1 MRALARSPTLR
12 ASRVAPAPSRRSP
25 PAASPS
31 ASRASRRVAT
41 HPRALL
47 DGADG
52 TFEWARRAPRPRRP
66 RGELARVRAT
76 PSFDP
81 SPPPPPPPPRDAAA
95 AVTFPHLAALLKCN
109 ACVELVGGVAVFADP
124 ETVFPGVASVAAAL
138 ECTRWYALTLCCLAL
153 ASFLASRD
161 EDRRRRREGGEGGGG
176 GETLPLVAG
185 MAAYHVG
192 VSLAQAPRVLAG
204 SFGIVAWG
212 ALGVHAPLAACFVAA
227 TLALVRAEPR
237 DQR

>member
-1 MRALARSPTLR
+1 M
-12 ASRVAPAPSRRSP
+12 
-25 PAASPS
+25 
-31 ASRASRRVAT
+31 
-41 HPRALL
+41 
-47 DGADG
+47 
-52 TFEWARRAPRPRRP
+52 
-66 RGELARVRAT
+66 
-76 PSFDP
+76 
-81 SPPPPPPPPRDAAA
+81 
-95 AVTFPHLAALLKCN
+95 
-109 ACVELVGGVAVFADP
+109 AVFADP

-153 ASFLASRD
+153 ASSLASRD
-161 EDRRRRREGGEGGGG
+161 EDRRRRREGGGGG

-227 TLALVRAEPR
+227 TLALVRAAPR

>member
-1 MRALARSPTLR
+1 
-12 ASRVAPAPSRRSP
+12 
-25 PAASPS
+25 
-31 ASRASRRVAT
+31 
-41 HPRALL
+41 
-47 DGADG
+47 
-52 TFEWARRAPRPRRP
+52 
-66 RGELARVRAT
+66 
-76 PSFDP
+76 
-81 SPPPPPPPPRDAAA
+81 
-95 AVTFPHLAALLKCN
+95 
-109 ACVELVGGVAVFADP
+109 VAVFADP

-161 EDRRRRREGGEGGGG
+161 EDRRRRREGGGGG

-212 ALGVHAPLAACFVAA
+212 ALGAHAPLAACFVAA

>member
-1 MRALARSPTLR
+1 M
-12 ASRVAPAPSRRSP
+12 
-25 PAASPS
+25 
-31 ASRASRRVAT
+31 
-41 HPRALL
+41 
-47 DGADG
+47 
-52 TFEWARRAPRPRRP
+52 
-66 RGELARVRAT
+66 
-76 PSFDP
+76 
-81 SPPPPPPPPRDAAA
+81 
-95 AVTFPHLAALLKCN
+95 
-109 ACVELVGGVAVFADP
+109 AVFADP

-161 EDRRRRREGGEGGGG
+161 EDRRRRREGGGGG

-227 TLALVRAEPR
+227 TLALVRAAPR